1 MIVDCHTR
9 IWASPDQLG
18 AASARWLARD
28 GGRDNLSA
36 DPGDHAASAREVT
49 RTLVWGFRS
58 AHLGA
63 DVPNSFLADYVGQ
76 HRERA
81 VGIAAIDPLDADAM
95 ERLGNVAR
103 RSEFAGITVSPAAQA
118 FHPAHTRA
126 MRVYEFCARR
136 RLPVFI
142 ETGTDFGPQAVI
154 EFAQPHLLDE
164 VARTYP
170 DLTIVISAMGSPWVD
185 ETIALLAKQ
194 PRVYADLAGLLR
206 RPWEAYHALLLA
218 YQRGVA
224 EKLLFG
230 SDFPFLTAAEAI
242 GQIYRTNEVTR
253 GTSMPTIPRE
263 TLRSIV
269 ERDAPAEL
277 GIASIAD

>member
-49 RTLVWGFRS
+49 RTLIWGFRS
-58 AHLGA
+58 RHLGA
-63 DVPNSFLADYVGQ
+63 DVPNSFLADYVSQ
-76 HRERA
+76 HRGHA
-81 VGIAAIDPLDADAM
+81 VGIAAVDPLEPDAM
-95 ERLGNVAR
+95 ERLANIAQRG
-103 RSEFAGITVSPAAQA
+103 EFAGITLSPAAQA
-118 FHPAHTRA
+118 FHPAHSLA
-126 MRVYEFCARR
+126 MGVYEFCARR
-136 RLPVFI
+136 QMPLFV

-154 EFAQPHLLDE
+154 EFARPHLLDE
-164 VARTYP
+164 VARTFP
-170 DLTIVISAMGSPWVD
+170 ELTIVISAMGSPWVA
-185 ETIALLAKQ
+185 ETVALLAKQ

-206 RPWEAYHALLLA
+206 RPWEAYHTLLLA

-269 ERDAPAEL
+269 ERNALAEL
-277 GIASIAD
+277 GIA